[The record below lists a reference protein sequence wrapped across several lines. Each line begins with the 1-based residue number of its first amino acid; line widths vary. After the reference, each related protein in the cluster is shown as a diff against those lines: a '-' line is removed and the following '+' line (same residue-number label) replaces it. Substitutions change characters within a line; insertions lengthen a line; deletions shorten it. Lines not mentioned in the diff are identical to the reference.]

1 MTQAFDPQQFR
12 ATLGQFA
19 TGIAV
24 VTAVGADG
32 RPAGVT
38 VNSFASVSL
47 DPPLVLWCLA
57 HKAATMPIFQAAG
70 HFAVNILAADQ
81 VEFSNRFALPQAD
94 RFAGVDWTPGLGGA
108 PLLDGC
114 CARLEC
120 RAETRHEAGDHVIFV
135 GRVERL
141 AREERPPLIY
151 HASRYGA
158 LAELPAAPKVA
169 QTPM

>member
-1 MTQAFDPQQFR
+1 MTQALDPQQFR
-12 ATLGQFA
+12 AALGQFA
-19 TGIAV
+19 TGVAV
-24 VTAVGADG
+24 VTTVGPDG

-47 DPPLVLWCLA
+47 DPPLVLWSLA
-57 HKAATMPIFQAAG
+57 LKAATMPAFRAAG

-81 VEFSNRFALPQAD
+81 VELSNRFALPQAD
-94 RFAGVDWTPGLGGA
+94 RYAGIDWTPGLGGA

-114 CARLEC
+114 CARIEC
-120 RAETRHEAGDHVIFV
+120 RAETQYEGGDHLIFV

-141 AREERPPLIY
+141 ERAERPPLVY
-151 HASRYGA
+151 HASRYCA
-158 LAELPAAPKVA
+158 VADLPAAPAVA

>member
-1 MTQAFDPQQFR
+1 MTTAIEPQQFR
-12 ATLGQFA
+12 AALGQFA

-57 HKAATMPIFQAAG
+57 HKAATMPVFQAAG
-70 HFAVNILAADQ
+70 HYAINILAADQ
-81 VEFSNRFALPQAD
+81 VELSNRFALPQAD
-94 RFAGVDWTPGLGGA
+94 RFAGIDWTPGLGGA

-120 RAETRHEAGDHVIFV
+120 RAETRYAGGDHLIFV

-141 AREERPPLIY
+141 TRDERPPLIY
-151 HASRYGA
+151 HASRYCA
-158 LAELPAAPKVA
+158 VADLPAAPAVA